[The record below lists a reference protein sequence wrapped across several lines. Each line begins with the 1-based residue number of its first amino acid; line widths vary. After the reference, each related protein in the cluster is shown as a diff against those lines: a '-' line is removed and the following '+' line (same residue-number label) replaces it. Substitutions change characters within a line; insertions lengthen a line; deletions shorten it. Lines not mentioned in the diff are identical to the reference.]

1 MRSSK
6 SKHIILRYRFL
17 KSTFRTS
24 IQDKTKV
31 PRKKKLK
38 ERLNSGGKRPR
49 LEEGGKEIE
58 IYMEGS

>member
-6 SKHIILRYRFL
+6 SKPIILRYRFL

-31 PRKKKLK
+31 PRKKKI
-38 ERLNSGGKRPR
+38 KRKIKFWR
-49 LEEGGKEIE
+49 KKT
-58 IYMEGS
+58 